1 MLLFLQQSQRA
12 VKKGE
17 YETAKRH
24 SNVAKSFIA
33 FSVALGILQAA
44 VMVTVVMLQL
54 YVFPRYSYTHVEAIA
69 TKIHHWKKLSRF
81 NINFFLQYII
91 KIYNIQ
97 AYYFVLCLIFLI
109 SLWLSICTPFLYL
122 PIDASRPLLD
132 LSDHQPM
139 ELEGKERKIDG

>member
-54 YVFPRYSYTHVEAIA
+54 YVFPRYSYTHAEAIA
-69 TKIHHWKKLSRF
+69 TKIHH
-81 NINFFLQYII
+81 
-91 KIYNIQ
+91 
-97 AYYFVLCLIFLI
+97 
-109 SLWLSICTPFLYL
+109 
-122 PIDASRPLLD
+122 
-132 LSDHQPM
+132 
-139 ELEGKERKIDG
+139 